1 MRGEERRQRAILM
14 IMEPGDRVPKEHPLR
29 RVKELADA
37 ALAQLSPL
45 FDEMYSAIGR
55 PSIPPERLLKG
66 SLLMALYTVRSERML
81 CEQLDYN
88 LLFRWFLDMDAAEP
102 SFDHSTFSR
111 NRARLLEHDVA
122 REFFTRVVAQA
133 RTMQL
138 LSDEHFTVDGTL
150 VEAWVLLKSFKRKE
164 REPSQPPDDPG
175 NPTINFH
182 GERRRNATH
191 QSTTD
196 PEVKLAKKGAGKEAK
211 LCYSANA
218 LMENRNGL
226 LIEFAVEPADGYAE
240 RKSARA
246 MLETALPGSRR
257 ITLGADKGYDTA
269 ESLTVRSRTPNN
281 SPCTRA
287 QTGKDNRASRSATP
301 PPHCPSCRL
310 RGEPKGTQAGRR
322 DLRLDEDRGRPAQ
335 KAIAAST
342 APTPRLPDGRR
353 LQPAPNRR
361 LARPPHEAR
370 LHHTAALASASENR
384 RTRPRTPALRPLPRR

>member
-1 MRGEERRQRAILM
+1 MRGEERRQRAMLM

-37 ALAQLSPL
+37 ALTQLSPL
-45 FDEMYSAIGR
+45 FDEMYSEIGR
-55 PSIPPERLLKG
+55 PSIPPERLLKA
-66 SLLMALYTVRSERML
+66 SLLMALYTVRSERMF

-88 LLFRWFLDMDAAEP
+88 LLFRWFLAMDVAEP

-111 NRARLLEHDVA
+111 NRARLLAHDVA

-133 RTMQL
+133 RSLQL

-150 VEAWVLLKSFKRKE
+150 VEAWASLKSFKRKD
-164 REPSQPPDDPG
+164 REPSQPPDDRG
-175 NPTINFH
+175 NPTVNFH

-196 PEVKLAKKGAGKEAK
+196 PEAKLAKKGAGKEAK

-269 ESLTVRSRTPNN
+269 EFVAACRALRISRAM
-281 SPCTRA
+281 RIA
-287 QTGKDNRASRSATP
+287 LAA
-301 PPHCPSCRL
+301 PHS
-310 RGEPKGTQAGRR
+310 
-322 DLRLDEDRGRPAQ
+322 
-335 KAIAAST
+335 
-342 APTPRLPDGRR
+342 
-353 LQPAPNRR
+353 
-361 LARPPHEAR
+361 
-370 LHHTAALASASENR
+370 TAALPVMPA
-384 RTRPRTPALRPLPRR
+384 TR